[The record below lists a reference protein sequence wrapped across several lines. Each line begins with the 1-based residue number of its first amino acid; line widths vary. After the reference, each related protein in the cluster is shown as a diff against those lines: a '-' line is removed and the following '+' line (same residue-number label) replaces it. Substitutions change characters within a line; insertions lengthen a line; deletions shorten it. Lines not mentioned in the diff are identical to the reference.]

1 MKTLYLLLII
11 FLCCIS
17 FKSDRADATI
27 WVYVEGNKTRVRSEF
42 YMEKEEAC
50 RVIGDHF
57 KQILT
62 DTIKIERKLDSI

>member
-42 YMEKEEAC
+42 YM
-50 RVIGDHF
+50 
-57 KQILT
+57 T
-62 DTIKIERKLDSI
+62 ERKTHPSECGWDVSDH